1 MTHDRPLWVFAYGS
15 LMWRPGFRYC
25 EVHRARVKGY
35 RRCFCIHSIYHRGTP
50 ERPGLVLGLDRG
62 GTCEGMAFHVE
73 VDQTGETLRYLR
85 EREQVNGVYREH
97 WLTTTLATEPKRD
110 VIALAFVVE
119 RSHPSY
125 AGRLPLTEQA
135 HLIRGAHGIS
145 GGNFDYLINTLRH
158 LRELG
163 IHEAEL
169 ERLLCLLGPHAS
181 RAPGS
186 ALSSPSAAAIFKA
199 QRHKPVGVRRLRT
212 EQRRRFLYRAR
223 IAASGER

>member
-1 MTHDRPLWVFAYGS
+1 MTPDRTLWVFAYGS
-15 LMWRPGFRYC
+15 LMWRPGFHYC

-35 RRCFCIHSIYHRGTP
+35 RRCFCIHSTYHRGTP

-62 GTCEGMAFHVE
+62 GTCEGMAFRVE
-73 VDQTGETLRYLR
+73 ADRVAVTLRYLR
-85 EREQVNGVYREH
+85 QREQVSGVYREH
-97 WLTTTLATEPKRD
+97 WLTTRLATDPKRE

-125 AGRLPLTEQA
+125 AGRLSLAEQA
-135 HLIRGAHGIS
+135 HLIRGAQGSS

-169 ERLLCLLGPHAS
+169 ERLLSLLGPHAS
-181 RAPGS
+181 RALGS
-186 ALSSPSAAAIFKA
+186 ALSSPSAEAILRA
-199 QRHKPVGVRRLRT
+199 QRHKPVGVRRLRI
-212 EQRRRFLYRAR
+212 EQRRRFMYRAR
-223 IAASGER
+223 IANAAER

>member
-1 MTHDRPLWVFAYGS
+1 
-15 LMWRPGFRYC
+15 MWRPGFHYC
-25 EVHRARVKGY
+25 EVHRARLKGY
-35 RRCFCIHSIYHRGTP
+35 RRCFCIHSTYHRGTP

-62 GTCEGMAFHVE
+62 GTCAGIAFRVE
-73 VDQTGETLRYLR
+73 ADRAVETLRYLR
-85 EREQVNGVYREH
+85 QREQVSGVYREQ
-97 WLTTTLATEPKRD
+97 WLTTTLATDPMRE
-110 VIALAFVVE
+110 VIALTFVVE

-125 AGRLPLTEQA
+125 AGRLTLTEQA
-135 HLIRGAHGIS
+135 HLIRGAQGIS

-181 RAPGS
+181 RSPGS
-186 ALSSPSAAAIFKA
+186 TLSSPSAVAILRA

-223 IAASGER
+223 IANSADG